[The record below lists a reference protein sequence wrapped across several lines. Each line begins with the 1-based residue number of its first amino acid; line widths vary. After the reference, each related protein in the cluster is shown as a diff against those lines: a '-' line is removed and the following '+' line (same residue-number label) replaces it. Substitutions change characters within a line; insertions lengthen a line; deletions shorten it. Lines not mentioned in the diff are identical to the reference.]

1 MTTVVALIA
10 GVVGMVC
17 LVVGVRRRK
26 DPDTPWDEKVLIL
39 VGGFALVLAATATL
53 S

>member
-1 MTTVVALIA
+1 MAVALVA
-10 GVVGMVC
+10 GVVGMSC
-17 LVVGVRRRK
+17 LVVGVRRRR
-26 DPDTPWDEKVLIL
+26 DPGTSLDEKVVLL